1 MFIWIIEEGK
11 VHAVIIICCSRM
23 QKADITSH
31 IGMDHSILEWDLV
44 LMAGV
49 CTTNQLWSS
58 VVFVKIAIE
67 NNTIHNIFFI

>member
-1 MFIWIIEEGK
+1 MFIWIIEGGK
-11 VHAVIIICCSRM
+11 VPAVFIICCSRM

-49 CTTNQLWSS
+49 YT
-58 VVFVKIAIE
+58 
-67 NNTIHNIFFI
+67 

>member
-23 QKADITSH
+23 QKADITYH

-49 CTTNQLWSS
+49 YT
-58 VVFVKIAIE
+58 
-67 NNTIHNIFFI
+67 